1 MHVGLESK
9 NKQNNDNIKTLQVIF
24 SFLLLIVIWV
34 FLRQVHI
41 LNYVFISSFLG
52 QNNSTDHASWNG
64 KNVVQV
70 YL

>member
-1 MHVGLESK
+1 M
-9 NKQNNDNIKTLQVIF
+9 
-24 SFLLLIVIWV
+24 SF
-34 FLRQVHI
+34 FRQVHI
-41 LNYVFISSFLG
+41 LNFVYISSFLG